1 MRYLLAIVPVAVVAT
16 LSAQA
21 PPPPSPPGSAPAIV
35 FIGGGQQP
43 QAPPWDAPH
52 LEFEVASVKTNK
64 SGPNMM
70 MMRPVPSEFRMTNIP
85 LRLLIVQAYRVSN
98 YQLVGGPG
106 WMDSE
111 RFDIVAKAPSGS
123 APDQTMLML
132 RGLLA
137 ERFKLKVHAETRE
150 AQVYALTLARSDS
163 KLGPKLS
170 KSTDDCEKILAER
183 RATALAA
190 RGSGA
195 GPIPFT
201 PPGPNEKPVC
211 TISMRPIPVAN
222 GATNTVPVLSFRA
235 GGQPIQMLVSQIS
248 SMLNKRVVDKTGLT
262 GLYDFELQFSMRSMG
277 GQGPLTTQAAGGTTA
292 AAPIDD
298 GPTMF
303 DAVRELGLKL
313 ESEKGPVEHL
323 VIDSVE
329 RPTED

>member
-1 MRYLLAIVPVAVVAT
+1 MRYLLAIVPFAVVAT

-21 PPPPSPPGSAPAIV
+21 PPPPAPAAPAAGAI
-35 FIGGGQQP
+35 FFGGGQAP
-43 QAPPWDAPH
+43 PPPPWDAPH

-64 SGPNMM
+64 SGPMM
-70 MMRPVPSEFRMTNIP
+70 QMMRTVPSEFRVTNVP
-85 LRLLIVQAYRVSN
+85 LRLLVSLAYRLSS
-98 YQLVGGPG
+98 YQMVGGPS

-111 RFDIVAKAPSGS
+111 RFDIVAKAPAG
-123 APDQTMLML
+123 ATPDQTTLMI

-137 ERFKLKVHAETRE
+137 DRFKLKLRAETRD
-150 AQVYALTLARSDS
+150 VPIYALVLARADG
-163 KLGPKLS
+163 KLGPKLA

-183 RATALAA
+183 RAAAQAA
-190 RGSGA
+190 RARGA

-211 TISMRPIPVAN
+211 TISMRPTPVTN
-222 GATNTVPVLSFRA
+222 GVPVLSFKG
-235 GGQPIQMLVSQIS
+235 GGQPMQTIVNQIS
-248 SMLNKRVVDKTGLT
+248 SFLNKRVVDKTGLT
-262 GLYDFELQFSMRSMG
+262 GLYDFELEFSMR
-277 GQGPLTTQAAGGTTA
+277 GQMPLTTQAAGGATTT
-292 AAPIDD
+292 APIDD

-313 ESEKGPVEHL
+313 ESERGPVEHL

>member
-1 MRYLLAIVPVAVVAT
+1 MRYLPAIIPLAVVAT

-21 PPPPSPPGSAPAIV
+21 PAPVPPPPPGSATTAV
-35 FIGGGQQP
+35 FIGGPQQP
-43 QAPPWDAPH
+43 PPPPWDAPH

-70 MMRPVPSEFRMTNIP
+70 MMRTVPSEFRMTNIP
-85 LRLLIVQAYRVSN
+85 LRILIVQAYRLSG
-98 YQLVGGPG
+98 YQLIGGPG

-111 RFDIVAKAPSGS
+111 RFDVVAKAPSGS
-123 APDQTMLML
+123 PPEQTALML

-150 AQVYALTLARSDS
+150 TQIYALTLARNDG

-170 KSTDDCEKILAER
+170 KSNDDCEKILAER
-183 RATALAA
+183 RAEAQAA
-190 RGSGA
+190 RGRGA

-201 PPGPNEKPVC
+201 PPGPNDKPVC
-211 TISMRPIPVAN
+211 TINMYPTPVPN
-222 GATNTVPVLSFRA
+222 GVPLLNFRG
-235 GGQPIQMLVSQIS
+235 GGQPMQTLVSQIS
-248 SMLNKRVVDKTGLT
+248 SFLNKRVVDKTGLT
-262 GLYDFELQFSMRSMG
+262 GLYDFELQFSMRTQM
-277 GQGPLTTQAAGGTTA
+277 PLTTQAPGAGGATPT
-292 AAPIDD
+292 APIDD

-313 ESEKGPVEHL
+313 ESERGPVEHL